1 MAGRLFVVATPIGN
15 LADLSARA
23 ATVLRTVPVVACE
36 DTRRS
41 GALLAHVGA
50 APRSVLALHDHNEA
64 AASAAVLARL
74 REGEDVALVCDAG
87 TPLVADPGFPLLRS
101 AWGAGIGVVPIP
113 GPSAVTAAVAVSP
126 IPVDSFRFDGFL
138 PARAAQR
145 RKVLAGAL
153 ASEVA
158 VVFFE
163 APHRLRQTLA
173 DLVALGA
180 QARPLLV
187 CRELTKT
194 YETVA
199 FATVG
204 EHLEALP
211 SPPRGE
217 FTCILA
223 PANGADGGRKGNDSA
238 VLRALCAELPPAQA
252 ARLAARITGQPRD
265 ELYARAVSM
274 RREQE

>member
-1 MAGRLFVVATPIGN
+1 M
-15 LADLSARA
+15 
-23 ATVLRTVPVVACE
+23 
-36 DTRRS
+36 
-41 GALLAHVGA
+41 
-50 APRSVLALHDHNEA
+50 
-64 AASAAVLARL
+64 
-74 REGEDVALVCDAG
+74 
-87 TPLVADPGFPLLRS
+87 
-101 AWGAGIGVVPIP
+101 
-113 GPSAVTAAVAVSP
+113 SP
-126 IPVDSFRFDGFL
+126 IPVDRFHFEGFL
-138 PARAAQR
+138 PARAVPR
-145 RKVLAGAL
+145 RKALARAL

-158 VVFFE
+158 VVFFD

-180 QARPLLV
+180 RARPLLV

-217 FTCILA
+217 FVCILA
-223 PANGADGGRKGNDSA
+223 PANGADGGEKADDSA

-252 ARLAARITGQPRD
+252 ARLAARITGQSRD
-265 ELYARAVSM
+265 ELYALAVSM
-274 RREQE
+274 RRQQE